1 MNFSCSSQR
10 IKLSIVVCF
19 GFAVFF
25 ICFYRPAIVVTG
37 KVTGASL
44 VAPTG
49 LTASDNDYASKVGL
63 HWQPVRGAT
72 TYRIFRNVAN
82 DSGTA
87 TDIGTTAANYFFD
100 TTGTI
105 GQQYFYWVRGESAQ
119 TNSGFSN
126 SDTGTRAVGIDTG
139 PPISSLQPPIA
150 PTGNPVTA
158 AKAYLGKT
166 LFWDEQLSSTKTVAC
181 GTCHRPAEGGSDP
194 RTSDTTRNPG
204 YDNTFGTADDIFGS
218 PGVPVNYSDGNYGW
232 SSLFGMGLQVTGRKS
247 PSYLNAAYA
256 RNGLFWDGRATDEFR
271 DPVSTT
277 VLLTGRAALESQSSG
292 PPVSSA
298 EMGHTGRDWPQV
310 AARVAAS
317 RPLALAQ
324 DIPAGLSSWI
334 DGRSYAEL
342 FEEAF
347 GTPEITP
354 ARISMAIATHERTLF
369 SDRTPLD
376 KWSEG
381 IGTPLTPSEDA
392 GLNLFIELSCNVCHS
407 GPLLAD
413 HRFHNIGVRLAVEDR
428 GRGVVTGSTD
438 NDGQFKTP
446 NLRNVE
452 LHGPFMHNGRFAT
465 LEDVVEF
472 YNRGG
477 DFPDQPNVDSIMRPL
492 NLTAQQKAD
501 LVAFMKRPLTDERVR
516 LEQPPFDRP
525 HLYTES
531 NHVPLVS
538 GSGRAGAGGFTPNA
552 IALEPPIVGNPSFT
566 VGVSNSLG
574 GAPAVL
580 VIDSTDPGVGTS
592 IPGSGSF
599 ARVNV
604 NLVGGGAGTGYGSAN
619 LSIPNNPALVGQT
632 FYGRWYVNDVS
643 AENGFSVSRLFQ
655 FTIFGDAVVDRST
668 PFDFDGDGKTDIGI
682 FRPAGS
688 ASEWWVNR
696 SSTGQTF
703 ALQFGASTDRITPAD
718 YTGDGKADIAFFRPA
733 SGEWYVLRSED
744 FSFFALPFGTNGD
757 VPVPA
762 DYDADGKADFAVFRP
777 SSLTWFISQSSGAP
791 TRIVQFGSTGDQP
804 VVADY
809 DADGKADIGIFRP
822 AAGGAEWWIQRST
835 AGLLALQ
842 FGASTDKAV
851 QGDYTG
857 DGKADVAIWKP
868 STGEWFIVRSEDSS
882 FYGFPFG
889 ASTDVPAPGDYDGDG
904 KFDATVFRPSSATWF
919 IARSA
924 AGTQIVQF
932 GATGDRPIANAFVP

>member
-1 MNFSCSSQR
+1 MQRVKLLVVFSFSLLAFCLWAFQPASVVKGKASSPA
-10 IKLSIVVCF
+10 LS
-19 GFAVFF
+19 
-25 ICFYRPAIVVTG
+25 
-37 KVTGASL
+37 S
-44 VAPTG
+44 PTG
-49 LTASDNDYASKVGL
+49 LTASDGDYAIKVGI

-72 TYRIFRNVAN
+72 TYRIFRNTIN
-82 DSGTA
+82 DTATA
-87 TDIGTTAANYFFD
+87 TDVGTTAANYFFD
-100 TTGTI
+100 LSAVVD
-105 GQQYFYWVRGESAQ
+105 QPYFYWVRGENTQ
-119 TNSGFSN
+119 TVSGFSN
-126 SDTGTRAVGIDTG
+126 SDQGIRAVGIDNA

-150 PTGNPVTA
+150 PPGNPVTA

-194 RTSDTTRNPG
+194 RTSDTTRNAG
-204 YDNTFGTADDIFGS
+204 YDTTFGTADDIFGS

-232 SSLFGMGLQVTGRKS
+232 SPLFGMGLQVTGRKS
-247 PSYLNAAYA
+247 PSYLNAGYA

-271 DPVSTT
+271 DPVTNT
-277 VLLTGRAALESQSSG
+277 VLLLSRAGLESQSSG
-292 PPVSSA
+292 PPVSPA

-310 AARVAAS
+310 AARVSAS
-317 RPLALAQ
+317 RPLALANN
-324 DIPAGLSSWI
+324 IPSGLSAWI

-347 GTPEITP
+347 GTPDITP

-381 IGTPLTPSEDA
+381 IGTPLTPSEDS
-392 GLNLFIELSCNVCHS
+392 GLNLFIENSCNTCHG

-413 HRFHNIGVRLAVEDR
+413 HQFHNIGVRLAVEDR
-428 GRGVVTGSTD
+428 GRGSVTGNVN

-465 LEDVVEF
+465 IEDVVEF

-492 NLTAQQKAD
+492 NLTSQQKAD
-501 LVAFMKRPLTDERVR
+501 FAAFLKRPLTDERVR
-516 LEQPPFDRP
+516 LELPPFDRP

-531 NHVPLVS
+531 NHVPVIS
-538 GSGRAGAGGFTPNA
+538 GSGRAGTNSITPNA
-552 IALEPPIVGNPSFT
+552 IALEPPLVGNPSFT
-566 VGVSNSLG
+566 VAVSSALG
-574 GAPAVL
+574 GAQAVV
-580 VIDSTDPGVGTS
+580 VIGSSDPGIGTS
-592 IPGSGSF
+592 IPASGSF
-599 ARVNV
+599 ARVQV
-604 NLVGGGAGTGYGSAN
+604 NLAGSGAGNGYGSAN

-632 FYGRWYVNDVS
+632 FYGRWYVNDPGAS
-643 AENGFSVSRLFQ
+643 NGFAVSRLFQ
-655 FTIFGDAVVDRST
+655 FTVFGDAAAANHA
-668 PFDFDGDGKTDIGI
+668 PFDFDGDRKTDIGI
-682 FRPAGS
+682 FRPIAG
-688 ASEWWVNR
+688 ASEWWINR
-696 SSTGQTF
+696 SSNGSTL
-703 ALQFGASTDRITPAD
+703 ALQFGSSTDRITPAD

-733 SGEWYVLRSED
+733 SGEWYVLRSDD
-744 FSFFALPFGTNGD
+744 FSFFALPFGSNGD
-757 VPVPA
+757 IPVPA

-777 SSLTWFISQSSGAP
+777 SSSNWFISQSSGAP
-791 TRIVQFGSTGDQP
+791 TRIFQFGVTGDVP

-809 DADGKADIGIFRP
+809 DADGKADVGIFRQ

-835 AGLLALQ
+835 AGILAMQ
-842 FGASTDKAV
+842 FGANTDKAA

-857 DGKADVAIWKP
+857 DGKADIAIWRP
-868 STGEWFIVRSEDSS
+868 ATGEWFIVRSEDFS

-889 ASTDVPAPGDYDGDG
+889 ANGDVVAPGDYDGDG

-919 IARSA
+919 ISRTT

-932 GATGDRPIANAFVP
+932 GANGDKPLPSAFVP